1 MRPVLQ
7 INRLKGLLAL
17 NSSARM
23 RHNHRL
29 VHSKIQ
35 FMRNLIV
42 IIFTALALASC
53 AAPRPAPDAFSDAE
67 EAIQE
72 AVDAGAE
79 EHSPVELRFA
89 REKLAE
95 AHKGMEYRQYDKAIY
110 LVEQSEINSELAIEK
125 SRTAEIREQ
134 VAAQVR
140 ENEIL
145 REDFESTFGEDF
157 E

>member
-1 MRPVLQ
+1 
-7 INRLKGLLAL
+7 
-17 NSSARM
+17 
-23 RHNHRL
+23 
-29 VHSKIQ
+29 
-35 FMRNLIV
+35 MRNLLV
-42 IIFTALALASC
+42 VIFTTFVLASC
-53 AAPRPAPDAFSDAE
+53 AAPKPAPNAFNDAE

-95 AHKGMEYRQYDKAIY
+95 AQKGMEYRQYDKAIY
-110 LVEQSEINSELAIEK
+110 LIEQSEINSELAIEK
-125 SRTAEIREQ
+125 SRTAEVRAQ
-134 VAAQVR
+134 VAEQTR

-157 E
+157 K